1 MTHADIPG
9 DERIT
14 APALANWARAMS
26 HIATHY
32 RIACSPGALQ
42 ASAPWFQDKP
52 MPQALSQLARQ
63 AGLSFQPLAPS
74 EQSLTR
80 WRLPVVIQLQE
91 GELVLVEQFDGED
104 QLDVCFINGELQR
117 NRIALRDLLPTVR
130 FIIALRPLSAVKDR
144 RVDT

>member
-91 GELVLVEQFDGED
+91 GELV
-104 QLDVCFINGELQR
+104 N
-117 NRIALRDLLPTVR
+117 LRLYSKSKR
-130 FIIALRPLSAVKDR
+130 F
-144 RVDT
+144 T